1 MCQDTRERKKKSLR
15 PDYEKTR
22 MKKRNKTPKK
32 ANAKSQFR
40 EEKSRFSVA
49 VQRDNIVVKKMQSNR
64 VENRV
69 KTAI

>member
-1 MCQDTRERKKKSLR
+1 
-15 PDYEKTR
+15 
-22 MKKRNKTPKK
+22 MKKRNKIQKK
-32 ANAKSQFR
+32 ANAKSQFG
-40 EEKSRFSVA
+40 EEKSQFSVA

>member
-1 MCQDTRERKKKSLR
+1 
-15 PDYEKTR
+15 